1 LAKVLSKEEMKKEM
15 KQDMISEVM
24 NSIWESIND
33 EEEQE
38 ELYNQV
44 LEKAGVKIKEEIVGP
59 NNELIKENAI
69 NNRSKKEIV
78 RVNDGEEDDL
88 DAMLKSLNGK

>member
-1 LAKVLSKEEMKKEM
+1 MKKEM